1 MGELRGFTLLEL
13 MIVLALMALAA
24 AMVAPAATRTLEA
37 WRDASTRKDV
47 RGMLQSIP
55 SRARGIGRKWYLGE
69 GSGLPPELLVLPD
82 GTDFRTE
89 RPWTIHPDG
98 RCDST
103 TATLAIASRQYR
115 IVIEGPYCR
124 VSWFDD

>member
-24 AMVAPAATRTLEA
+24 AMVAPRTLET

-47 RGMLQSIP
+47 RGMLQSLP
-55 SRARGIGRKWYLGE
+55 SKARDSGRKWYIGE
-69 GSGLPPELLVLPD
+69 GAGLPPDLLVLPD
-82 GTDFRTE
+82 GIDLRTE

-98 RCDST
+98 RCEST
-103 TATLAIASRQYR
+103 TAALTIELRAYR
-115 IVIEGPYCR
+115 IGIEGPYCR
-124 VSWFDD
+124 VSWLDD